1 LVSKLSVVEE
11 LSALSS
17 GSSIEEVGIDAVI
30 SLRDI
35 LSSLVEMMLLIELCF
50 ALNFDQFKLF

>member
-1 LVSKLSVVEE
+1 LSVVEE

-17 GSSIEEVGIDAVI
+17 GSSIEDVGIDAVI

-35 LSSLVEMMLLIELCF
+35 LSSLVEILS
-50 ALNFDQFKLF
+50 